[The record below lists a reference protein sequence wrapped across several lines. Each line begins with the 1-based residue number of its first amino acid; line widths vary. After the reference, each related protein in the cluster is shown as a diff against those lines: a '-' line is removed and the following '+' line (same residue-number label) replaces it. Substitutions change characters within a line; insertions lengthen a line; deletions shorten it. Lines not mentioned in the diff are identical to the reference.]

1 MELLYL
7 HNIMETVE
15 EKIKNHAKDFEKV
28 LIIANFD
35 LTMEY
40 PLAISKALYN
50 LSPSIEI
57 FYTTFNW
64 LGSNSNEYLRTID
77 DKEPIYVN
85 LVKKIMDAKKP
96 LPDETRFPKI
106 VRHDLD
112 IEEHTKNLD
121 GERIYDAIILYWNP
135 VNQGLSEYGIFRDI
149 YSYFINIA
157 KKLLKE
163 DGSILVWFPG
173 KPDSFDGEIFE
184 NIVDYDNLRIVS
196 GFKPLLGEKYINL
209 LENEKPS
216 RPYKQSGP
224 FMDGD
229 LSSIVRGVSEAS
241 VSEASVSKASAE
253 EEYRFYR
260 KIDGEQ
266 IPITEIDVSKS
277 EGVFQREYAI
287 TNKNKEKTI
296 LGTHSAGPCVIVC
309 MRNRE
314 TTDTFLGHID
324 CAGGVSSIEL
334 RMKMFPR
341 KDTDVYVVGG
351 DQSSKDLVKRILRLL
366 NEKLY
371 NIKFL
376 YIFWPSWFKIGD
388 EIYDTKGANFGI
400 NCITGETYCFVDIDP
415 KYDHVVDYYPLT
427 NKEHRM
433 RVVNSKVIFNTC
445 ASDELLMSV
454 TIPDAKK
461 GGARKKKTRKRHRK
475 QAVRTTIGRKRSAHY
490 RV

>member
-1 MELLYL
+1 
-7 HNIMETVE
+7 METVE
-15 EKIKNHAKDFEKV
+15 EKIKNQIYKIENAKDFKKV
-28 LIIANFD
+28 LIVANFD
-35 LTMEY
+35 LTMKY
-40 PLAISKALYN
+40 PLSISKALYN

-57 FYTTFNW
+57 FYTAIEHNK
-64 LGSNSNEYLRTID
+64 YLRTI
-77 DKEPIYVN
+77 EG
-85 LVKKIMDAKKP
+85 KKP
-96 LPDETRFPKI
+96 NDIDKVKTIMNAEKKLLPDDTRFPNI

-112 IEEHTKNLD
+112 IEGHTKNLV

-135 VNQGLSEYGIFRDI
+135 VNQGFDEEYGIFNDM
-149 YSYFINIA
+149 YSYFIDIA

-163 DGSILVWFPG
+163 NGSILVWFPEEQ
-173 KPDSFDGEIFE
+173 KPHSFDSEVFK

-209 LENEKPS
+209 LEDEKPS
-216 RPYKQSGP
+216 RPYKRSGP

-260 KIDGEQ
+260 EVDGEQ

-277 EGVFQREYAI
+277 EGILQHEYAI
-287 TNKNKEKTI
+287 INKNKEKTI
-296 LGTHSAGPCVIVC
+296 LGTYAAGPCVIVC

-324 CAGGVSSIEL
+324 TERGVKIIENG
-334 RMKMFPR
+334 RKINMFPR

-351 DQSSKDLVKRILRLL
+351 DQGSKGLIKKILRFL
-366 NEKLY
+366 NENLY

-376 YIFWPSWFKIGD
+376 YIFWPSMFKIGD
-388 EIYDTKGANFGI
+388 TIHEGKGANFGI

-415 KYDHVVDYYPLT
+415 KYDRVKDYYPSPNLHHRLGLT
-427 NKEHRM
+427 NFSIGSNFDLLRL
-433 RVVNSKVIFNTC
+433 VI
-445 ASDELLMSV
+445 
-454 TIPDAKK
+454 IPDAKK
-461 GGARKKKTRKRHRK
+461 GGARKKKTQKRRRKH
-475 QAVRTTIGRKRSAHY
+475 AVKRSAHK
-490 RV
+490 RSAHKRSQRLQKLN